1 MKYLPIC
8 STTKMLSET
17 HNSHIHIKYYQL
29 KPTNNSLTLKLQLI
43 MLFQRRKVFMN
54 HEILTRSGLKREFEH
69 IELNFMDIMHTFY
82 DISDTKNIKLAHFLF
97 N

>member
-1 MKYLPIC
+1 
-8 STTKMLSET
+8 MLSET

-54 HEILTRSGLKREFEH
+54 HEILTRPGLKREFEH